1 MKKAISLFYVLLFIS
16 FASNVW
22 SSDTLALT
30 TYLDVISKNH
40 PLIKKANLFDQF
52 SEAAL
57 LKGKGALD
65 PKVTS
70 DYQTKNFSDTN
81 YFRIW
86 QTEAKI
92 PTRLPI
98 DLSLGYERNNG
109 DFLNPENSVT
119 DNGLVYGTF
128 SLSVI
133 RGLLFDEQ
141 RFNIQIADL
150 KSVKSQIEK
159 NILTREIIYQAVN
172 NYLDW
177 SIAYYKNEIL
187 TNYLEAITAR
197 HTNII
202 QLYVNGDKPAI
213 DTIESQLSLNSAKIK
228 LLESNQE
235 LIQKTQKL
243 ALFLWDENGNHL
255 ELAADIKPELI
266 QNIIIQM
273 NEMSLAINPDFNRDP
288 IIRKKQNQIEQY
300 RLENKLQRENLKP
313 RLDLKYNGI
322 VDLGKDELS
331 PTYSV
336 NDYKYGLSFEMPVLN
351 RKTKGELRMND
362 VLIAQNEFDQI
373 NYRQQLLTKYEALLM
388 NKIINQE
395 SLEVALDKIENSTVL
410 RDAEN
415 TKFSFGESSFFM
427 VNQRERKL
435 LEANTELIKSYK
447 ELGKTLSE
455 LYYLKLG
462 QE

>member
-16 FASNVW
+16 FASNVR

-40 PLIKKANLFDQF
+40 PLVKKANLFDQF

-187 TNYLEAITAR
+187 SNYLEAITAR

-213 DTIESQLSLNSAKIK
+213 DTIESQLS
-228 LLESNQE
+228 
-235 LIQKTQKL
+235 
-243 ALFLWDENGNHL
+243 F
-255 ELAADIKPELI
+255 
-266 QNIIIQM
+266 
-273 NEMSLAINPDFNRDP
+273 
-288 IIRKKQNQIEQY
+288 
-300 RLENKLQRENLKP
+300 